1 MFLSDQG
8 VGGRKMSL
16 PIKHEGGINF
26 ISCSFKMG
34 YPVLPS
40 YVSASFF
47 RKIPH
52 LKISPVG
59 AKKVFL
65 FCLESDLFTWIWNI
79 PVHRLKVLSS
89 TALCEAIKFGFLIL
103 NSENVQTWIQALN
116 FFSASRSSVIQR
128 ERIEVLRNHC
138 LPDKLQIFGNHWRF
152 EEREEA
158 SHTCPLKALLYIWE
172 RNSPSFSDR
181 LFLLL

>member
-16 PIKHEGGINF
+16 PIKHEGGLNF
-26 ISCSFKMG
+26 ISCNFKMG
-34 YPVLPS
+34 YPVLQS

-47 RKIPH
+47 RKIPD

-65 FCLESDLFTWIWNI
+65 SCIESDLFTWIWNT
-79 PVHRLKVLSS
+79 PVPRLKVLSS
-89 TALCEAIKFGFLIL
+89 TALCEAIEFGSLIL

-116 FFSASRSSVIQR
+116 FFSASRSSMIQG
-128 ERIEVLRNHC
+128 ERIEVSRNYC
-138 LPDKLQIFGNHWRF
+138 LHDKLQIFGNHCQGLR
-152 EEREEA
+152 
-158 SHTCPLKALLYIWE
+158 KGK
-172 RNSPSFSDR
+172 R
-181 LFLLL
+181 LRTPIL